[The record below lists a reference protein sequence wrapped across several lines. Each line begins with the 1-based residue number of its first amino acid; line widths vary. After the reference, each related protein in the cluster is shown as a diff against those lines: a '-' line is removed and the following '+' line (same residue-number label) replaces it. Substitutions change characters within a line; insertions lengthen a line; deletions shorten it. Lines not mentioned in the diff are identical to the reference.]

1 MHKPLPPELA
11 RLGDQLAAATARSAR
26 AERRRRTVRRRAA
39 ATAGAALIALAAVA
53 PEQLQRGEAPVRLAA
68 AAAIGYEPSGCDR
81 PRGAT
86 FAAARPCAAPGTR
99 DVTPDPRAR
108 RVN

>member
-1 MHKPLPPELA
+1 M
-11 RLGDQLAAATARSAR
+11 
-26 AERRRRTVRRRAA
+26 
-39 ATAGAALIALAAVA
+39 IA
-53 PEQLQRGEAPVRLAA
+53 PGSCSGRETPVRLAA
-68 AAAIGYEPSGCDR
+68 AAAIGYTPSGCDR

-108 RVN
+108 RAELAAQCFSSASRRGRGVRRDV